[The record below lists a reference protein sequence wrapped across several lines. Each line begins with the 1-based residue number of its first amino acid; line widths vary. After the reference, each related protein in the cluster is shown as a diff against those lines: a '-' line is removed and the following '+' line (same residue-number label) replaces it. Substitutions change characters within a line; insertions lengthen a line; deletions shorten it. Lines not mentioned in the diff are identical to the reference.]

1 MKKIK
6 QKLRFLSFAD
16 LFSHH
21 EDKQSCHVLGE
32 HFTDGG
38 SPWFLRNFPL
48 LPSTQPQLNTE
59 MPNALTV
66 INK

>member
-6 QKLRFLSFAD
+6 QKLRFLPSAD

-21 EDKQSCHVLGE
+21 EDKQSCHVLWE
-32 HFTDGG
+32 NLADGG
-38 SPWFLRNFPL
+38 TPWNLRKL
-48 LPSTQPQLNTE
+48 SSTSLYPAQLITE
-59 MPNALTV
+59 VPNALTV